1 MSESKIELN
10 ARKIRNGAR
19 KELEARQKK
28 LWDTLSTEYTPPPF
42 TVRFIMEPYDKKIY
56 TKSVTP
62 VTHNAKK
69 SWEYHD
75 CKGDTFDSVFIDE
88 FGKEDE

>member
-10 ARKIRNGAR
+10 ARKIRTGRR

-42 TVRFIMEPYDKKIY
+42 TVTFRMGPYD
-56 TKSVTP
+56 TKVLSRSVTP
-62 VTHNAKK
+62 ATHNAKK
-69 SWEYHD
+69 NWEEVD
-75 CKGDTFDSVFIDE
+75 IKGLTFDSIFIDE
-88 FGKEDE
+88 FGKDDD

>member
-10 ARKIRNGAR
+10 ARKIRNGIR

-42 TVRFIMEPYDKKIY
+42 TVTFRMGPYNVIRDM
-56 TKSVTP
+56 TSDDLSE
-62 VTHNAKK
+62 N
-69 SWEYHD
+69 
-75 CKGDTFDSVFIDE
+75 TFDIVFDE
-88 FGKEDE
+88 FTKDDD

>member
-10 ARKIRNGAR
+10 ARKIRNGIR

-42 TVRFIMEPYDKKIY
+42 TVNFRMGSLQIGKQ
-56 TKSVTP
+56 SVTP
-62 VTHNAKK
+62 ITYAKNAKK
-69 SWEYHD
+69 SWEEVD
-75 CKGDTFDSVFIDE
+75 LKGHTFDSVFIDE
-88 FGKEDE
+88 IVKEDE